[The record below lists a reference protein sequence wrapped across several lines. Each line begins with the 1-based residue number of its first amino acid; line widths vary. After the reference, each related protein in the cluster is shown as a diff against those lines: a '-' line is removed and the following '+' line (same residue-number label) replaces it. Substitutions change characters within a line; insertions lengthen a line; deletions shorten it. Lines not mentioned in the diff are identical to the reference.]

1 MKWVCTSSASAEI
14 QCLNYL
20 FLYRVKAR
28 WLNSI
33 MFSGQQVF
41 AAALDDSVAQQRVVR
56 NIWHTE
62 CVIFK
67 LYSGLQN
74 DC

>member
-1 MKWVCTSSASAEI
+1 
-14 QCLNYL
+14 
-20 FLYRVKAR
+20 
-28 WLNSI
+28 

-41 AAALDDSVAQQRVVR
+41 AAALDASAAQQRVVR
-56 NIWHTE
+56 SIWHTE
-62 CVIFK
+62 CAILK